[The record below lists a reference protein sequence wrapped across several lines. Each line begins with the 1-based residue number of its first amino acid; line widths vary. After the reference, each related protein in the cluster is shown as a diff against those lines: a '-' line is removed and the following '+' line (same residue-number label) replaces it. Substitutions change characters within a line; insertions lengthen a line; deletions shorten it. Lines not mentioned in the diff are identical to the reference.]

1 MQERGSKEKLLDE
14 LKTEREH
21 QVNFIQRLNKF
32 YDELN
37 KGGYKPL
44 DSIRQMIATWGQNLS
59 LVEKQIKELEEMLR
73 SKLDKT

>member
-1 MQERGSKEKLLDE
+1 MQERDSKEKLLDE
-14 LKTEREH
+14 LKTERKH
-21 QVNFIQRLNKF
+21 QAKFIQRLNQF

-73 SKLDKT
+73 SKPDKT